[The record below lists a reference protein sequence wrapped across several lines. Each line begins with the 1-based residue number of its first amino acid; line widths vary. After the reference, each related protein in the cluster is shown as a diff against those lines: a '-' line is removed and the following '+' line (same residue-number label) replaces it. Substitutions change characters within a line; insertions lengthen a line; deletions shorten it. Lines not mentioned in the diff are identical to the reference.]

1 MSREEAYKEAMR
13 YIDNGR
19 DNLKKAGKADNYYKD
34 IKYVKTGCGVAYN
47 GVLFALD
54 YYLDSKGVKPLKHP
68 KKKSIE
74 WYRENIARLD
84 KKLLSALNDVYTVLH
99 IDGYYEGIKSVKIV
113 QAGFEVA
120 EDIIDRIKPAV
131 K

>member
-54 YYLDSKGVKPLKHP
+54 FYLDHKGVKPLKHP

-74 WYRENIARLD
+74 WYRENISRLD
-84 KKLLSALNDVYTVLH
+84 KKLLSALNNVYTVLH
-99 IDGYYEGIKSVKIV
+99 IDGYYEGINSVKIV

-120 EDIIDRIKPAV
+120 EEIIDRIKPAV